1 VEHLVGKTGAVFSD
15 TGQEEAHF
23 DPERERN
30 AAPLQREADRVR
42 EEIREDAAQSV
53 TGEGNAACFNTG
65 LRVKEDSRLA
75 VCGGSR
81 LTGCQDIAV
90 LASLRAFRVELEAGA
105 DRGQRCFQLVH
116 EVG

>member
-1 VEHLVGKTGAVFSD
+1 
-15 TGQEEAHF
+15 
-23 DPERERN
+23 
-30 AAPLQREADRVR
+30 
-42 EEIREDAAQSV
+42 
-53 TGEGNAACFNTG
+53 
-65 LRVKEDSRLA
+65 